1 MKDHSFGNGIRYVS
15 STNSKKYFTKN
26 GNPYFVISGE
36 IHYFRVDPRLWEK
49 HLLLLKQSGANTTS
63 TYIPW
68 DWHEYEENKFD
79 FTGETHPAR
88 NIIEYIELCKK
99 VGLNLIVKPG
109 PYILAEY
116 EAHGLPG
123 WLLNKCSRDAHSI
136 DENGNV
142 ISPDLMSYM
151 SEEYLYY
158 AFLWFD
164 KIMPIIAKYQTSNGG
179 LITTM
184 QVCNEVG
191 VFQWLS
197 GKIDYNDSVINLY
210 KEFLK
215 EKYGTVE
222 SMNTVY
228 GTEYSS
234 FDKVIAPKG
243 KIGTKQDYCAYYDFH
258 LFYRHFYAL
267 YLDTLVKKIRS
278 FNIDL
283 QLTHNIPGWIYG
295 NAAELPM
302 LISTYEEVMR
312 TRSDI
317 VFGLDHIPEFFSF
330 RNAHS
335 DLACNKILEAM
346 QPYGPV
352 WAAEFQSGTREHHV
366 KSDANDLETF
376 YYSSLAHGLKSFNYY
391 MFSQGINPKGKG
403 FFGKTFYFQTP
414 LNYKAEK
421 SNLFQAISK
430 VDKFINQE
438 KENLLLS
445 EMKANICVGFY
456 KPYFYTELTT
466 SQLLREKRLDVEKLG
481 LSLDPRFV
489 REEIFFNGLLRGLQ
503 TLNFNYDIR
512 DLENNSVEN
521 ILNYKQLWV
530 VTTEFMDAETQK
542 FLVSYVKNGGH
553 LVMYPAVPTLD
564 NYLNPCTILRDE
576 LTLQF
581 TKSTSPNK
589 VNAFGI
595 EDAFTIFRDK
605 QIFDATEKEI
615 VAITEKGETCGVNK
629 KLGNGM
635 ITVLGF
641 AFGYTSDEHLHIFEK
656 IVSLNKIKR
665 EVKVSDSDIQFVI
678 RKGKKYSYL
687 FLLNYHNKKSTFT
700 VDSKRVTLNPFSS
713 KVIKLK

>member
-1 MKDHSFGNGIRYVS
+1 MSFTTEKN
-15 STNSKKYFTKN
+15 YFIKN
-26 GNPYFVISGE
+26 GKPFFVISGE

-49 HLLLLKQSGANTTS
+49 HLRLLKQSGANTTS

-79 FTGETHPAR
+79 FTGETNPAR
-88 NIIEYIELCKK
+88 NLVRYIELCKK

-116 EAHGLPG
+116 ESHGLPG
-123 WLLNKCSRDAHSI
+123 WLLNKCSREAHSI

-142 ISPDLMSYM
+142 ISSDLMSYM
-151 SEEYLYY
+151 SEEYLRY
-158 AFLWFD
+158 AFLWYD
-164 KIMPIIAKYQTSNGG
+164 KIMPIISRYQNSNGG
-179 LITTM
+179 PVITM

-197 GKIDYNDSVINLY
+197 GKIDYSESVIKLY

-215 EKYGTVE
+215 EKYVTIE
-222 SMNTVY
+222 TMNTVY

-234 FDKVIAPKG
+234 FDKVVAPKG
-243 KIGTKQDYCAYYDFH
+243 KIENKQDYCAYYDFH

-302 LISTYEEVMR
+302 LISTYKEIMR

-366 KSDANDLETF
+366 KSDPNDLETF
-376 YYSSLAHGLKSFNYY
+376 YYASLAHGLKSFNYY
-391 MFSQGINPKGKG
+391 MFSQGINPRGKG

-414 LNYKAEK
+414 LDHKAEK
-421 SNLFQAISK
+421 SPLYSSIKK
-430 VDKFINQE
+430 VDRFINSE
-438 KENLLLS
+438 KDDLLLS
-445 EMKANICVGFY
+445 ETKANICVGFY

-466 SQLLREKRLDVEKLG
+466 SQLLKEKRLDVEKLG

-512 DLENNSVEN
+512 DLENSSVGN
-521 ILNYKQLWV
+521 FLKYKQLWV
-530 VTTEFMDAETQK
+530 VTTEFMDADTQR
-542 FLVSYVKNGGH
+542 FLVSYVKKGGH
-553 LVMYPAVPTLD
+553 LIMYPAVPTLD
-564 NYLNPCTILRDE
+564 TYLNPCTILRDE
-576 LTLQF
+576 LKIPF

-595 EDAFTIFRDK
+595 EDVFTMFREK
-605 QIFDATEKEI
+605 QIFEATEQET
-615 VAITEKGETCGVNK
+615 VAKTEHGEACGINK
-629 KLGNGM
+629 KVGEGM

-656 IVSLNKIKR
+656 IVSLNQIKR
-665 EVKVSDSDIQFVI
+665 EVKVSDPNIQFVI